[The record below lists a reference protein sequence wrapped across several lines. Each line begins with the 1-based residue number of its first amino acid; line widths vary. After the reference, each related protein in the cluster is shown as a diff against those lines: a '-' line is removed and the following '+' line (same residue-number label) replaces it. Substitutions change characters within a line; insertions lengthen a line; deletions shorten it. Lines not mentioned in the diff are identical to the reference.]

1 MGGPDAHHRQAVGSH
16 KALEQRKP
24 LGRLANHT
32 SYIEE
37 QLHRQVGQLQQ
48 DIRRQAEPHMAAEVG
63 SSCVVLKIC
72 RGSLGFGMMILK
84 NRLTD
89 RKGQRC

>member
-1 MGGPDAHHRQAVGSH
+1 VGSH
-16 KALEQRKP
+16 KALEQRKS

-37 QLHRQVGQLQQ
+37 QPHRQVGQLQQ
-48 DIRRQAEPHMAAEVG
+48 DIRRQAEPRMAAEVC
-63 SSCVVLKIC
+63 STCVVLEIC

-89 RKGQRC
+89 QKGQRC